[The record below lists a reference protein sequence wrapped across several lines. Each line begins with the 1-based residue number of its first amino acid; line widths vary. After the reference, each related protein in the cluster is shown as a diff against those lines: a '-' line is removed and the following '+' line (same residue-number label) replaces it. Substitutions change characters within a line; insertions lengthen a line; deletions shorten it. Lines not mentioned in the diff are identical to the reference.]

1 MHASA
6 ARARHGGSVFEAV
19 RNLCQMWFRKF
30 SEFVVGGAICLGWT
44 LGVHWVCGEPPGGND
59 FLVWLD
65 SVVGLAL
72 AGTFEA
78 LTLLSVTAGLAGWAC
93 WAVFV
98 GRDFSLKIDNAGAFF
113 LTFIGLPALGVLLGL
128 IFRKRR
134 ARALR

>member
-1 MHASA
+1 MSAS
-6 ARARHGGSVFEAV
+6 RLVKTTG
-19 RNLCQMWFRKF
+19 
-30 SEFVVGGAICLGWT
+30 EFVAGCAICLGWV
-44 LGVHWVCGEPPGGND
+44 LGVHWVCGEPPGGNGG

-72 AGTFEA
+72 AGIFEG
-78 LTLLSVTAGLAGWAC
+78 LTLLSVPAGLACWAC

-98 GRDFSLKIDNAGAFF
+98 GRDFSPKIDNAGAFF

-128 IFRKRR
+128 IFGKRR